1 MSGIARTLWVR
12 CSRGGQIESRRSVQ
26 TTMEINYRIERSP
39 CCFLVVGVEPNDS
52 HTLRPLATAAVL
64 WDALIRRCGVPLHI
78 AGRAGRGCEPG
89 EWSVIASPW
98 WREGYA
104 RCQAAGGVAQGCT

>member
-1 MSGIARTLWVR
+1 M
-12 CSRGGQIESRRSVQ
+12 ESRRSVQ

-64 WDALIRRCGVPLHI
+64 SDALIRRCGVPLHI

-89 EWSVIASPW
+89 EWSVSASRW
-98 WREGYA
+98 WRQGYA
-104 RCQAAGGVAQGCT
+104 RFRGEVGMPQAFNDLYRQ